1 VLTPAE
7 LVDLANENFIASFAK
22 LAEHGATGEVRE
34 FGGVF
39 AFVSGHPVSLFNG
52 CVVPEASTSAEL
64 EAALDWVRE
73 RGVPYRVWIAESL
86 AGDLDAV
93 VGYAGLE
100 QDPIPYPNMVLHP
113 VPDPPGSAPRV
124 TVAAVGRDEFVD
136 VSVELGL
143 RRELAEAIYSPGFV
157 DDPDVRMYVG
167 RLECRPVGYSMAIR
181 SGDVSGVYNV
191 GVASAARRRGV
202 GTAVTWAAV
211 EAGRAWGCETAVL
224 QSTEMALSMYEAMGF
239 RTVVSYAVFKEP
251 VTPIGQETP
260 VPPSPQ

>member
-1 VLTPAE
+1 MPTRAE
-7 LVDLANENFIASFAK
+7 LVDLANENFVASFAK

-52 CVVPEASTSAEL
+52 CVVPEAATSVQL
-64 EAALDWVRE
+64 EEALEWVRGH
-73 RGVPYRVWIAESL
+73 RVPYRAWIAEPFV
-86 AGDLDAV
+86 GDLRAAA
-93 VGYAGLE
+93 GGAGLD
-100 QDPIPYPNMVLHP
+100 QDPVPYPNMVLHP
-113 VPDPPGSAPRV
+113 VPEPPGSAPSV
-124 TVAAVGRDEFVD
+124 TVASVARDEFVD

-143 RRELAEAIYSPGFV
+143 GRELAEAIYSQGFA
-157 DDPDVRMYVG
+157 DDSDVRMYVG
-167 RLECRPVGYSMAIR
+167 RLEGRPVGYSMAIR
-181 SGDVSGVYNV
+181 SGDASGVYNV
-191 GVASAARRRGV
+191 GVASPARRRGV

-224 QSTEMALSMYEAMGF
+224 QSTEMAISMYAAMGF

>member
-1 VLTPAE
+1 MPTRAE

-39 AFVSGHPVSLFNG
+39 AFVSSHPVSLFNG
-52 CVVPEASTSAEL
+52 CVVPKASTSAEL

-86 AGDLDAV
+86 VGDLDAV

-113 VPDPPGSAPRV
+113 VPDPPGSAPGV

-167 RLECRPVGYSMAIR
+167 RLKGRPVGYSMAIR

-211 EAGRAWGCETAVL
+211 DAGRAWGCETAVL